1 MCSPTSPRVTLS
13 FWVGTPRPTDPLC
26 PKKRGSVALFGPF
39 SAVSSRDVDTDRQTR
54 RAQASAPR
62 EFERVGKSDR
72 PPPPTSQS
80 GLGRGENAQDR
91 TRELRA
97 RGAAARSV
105 CGWGA
110 GRLALALETFLHTLT
125 LVGTQNAGFRRGA
138 TLNMGRHHPLQIT
151 SEGVPFK
158 SIKPGNVAIRA
169 RVDTHVATQ
178 TARHG
183 KSHSLG
189 AGRHSTLW
197 RYTAR

>member
-1 MCSPTSPRVTLS
+1 MLKAVGVKCVADGPRSPRVTLP
-13 FWVGTPRPTDPLC
+13 FWVETPRPTGPLC

-138 TLNMGRHHPLQIT
+138 TLNMGRHHPPANHIRR
-151 SEGVPFK
+151 SPFQ
-158 SIKPGNVAIRA
+158 
-169 RVDTHVATQ
+169 VDKT
-178 TARHG
+178 R
-183 KSHSLG
+183 KRS
-189 AGRHSTLW
+189 
-197 RYTAR
+197 Y

>member
-1 MCSPTSPRVTLS
+1 MLKAVRVRIASRVTLCPFES
-13 FWVGTPRPTDPLC
+13 DTPRPTDPLC

-110 GRLALALETFLHTLT
+110 GRLALALETNVLT
-125 LVGTQNAGFRRGA
+125 HIDPRRYTKRWFSTGA
-138 TLNMGRHHPLQIT
+138 TLNMGRHHPPANHIRR
-151 SEGVPFK
+151 SPFQ
-158 SIKPGNVAIRA
+158 
-169 RVDTHVATQ
+169 VDKT
-178 TARHG
+178 R
-183 KSHSLG
+183 KRS
-189 AGRHSTLW
+189 
-197 RYTAR
+197 Y